1 MLVKNEV
8 LRVEMGTAPARAVPH
23 SVEDADDM
31 ARVLR
36 DRRLHEFIGG
46 QPLTITELRDGHA
59 RLAAG
64 PAEPDESWLNSSS
77 APAREPR
84 DRRSWSA
91 VDR

>member
-1 MLVKNEV
+1 
-8 LRVEMGTAPARAVPH
+8 
-23 SVEDADDM
+23 M

-46 QPLTITELRDGHA
+46 QPLTITELRDGHT

-77 APAREPR
+77 APGARATGRSELE
-84 DRRSWSA
+84 RRRPVSRRALGAAHHARHDSH
-91 VDR
+91 